1 MAFSNFSNVLKIFG
15 GSSASEESQDELYKE
30 VLLTNLARASKAD
43 ANIHPDEIE
52 TIQQIMRRETGQD
65 FTEADIRK
73 ASRPELNES
82 ANLRKYLRSVRGQL
96 NDQNKITILRALVDV
111 IKSDKKINVLEI
123 DFFNRVVVAFRMTP
137 TEQFELTAKNLIVIS
152 VAHLEPVIQIYGFG
166 LDLALQ
172 NWAFVR
178 FVSESTLDT
187 ENRPR

>member
-15 GSSASEESQDELYKE
+15 GSSASEESHDELYKE
-30 VLLTNLARASKAD
+30 VLLTILARASKAD

-73 ASRPELNES
+73 ASRSELNES

-123 DFFNRVVVAFRMTP
+123 DFFNRVVVALRMTP
-137 TEQFELTAKNLIVIS
+137 TEQFDLTA
-152 VAHLEPVIQIYGFG
+152 
-166 LDLALQ
+166 
-172 NWAFVR
+172 
-178 FVSESTLDT
+178 
-187 ENRPR
+187 